1 MSLIFTPQHAEAQ
14 ELSKRKI
21 KVFVKKGRKAYR
33 KEEYWK
39 AKSYYDKV
47 TDANTDQAQYWF
59 EAGLAYYDT
68 QVQRENAIV
77 FFEKALDRSWYCTKS
92 N

>member
-1 MSLIFTPQHAEAQ
+1 MRNHSSLILLILLLSLFCVPQYTAAQ
-14 ELSKRKI
+14 ELSQRKF

-47 TDANTDQAQYWF
+47 TDANIDKAEYWF
-59 EAGLAYYDT
+59 EAGLAYYDS

-77 FFEKALDRSWYCTKS
+77 FF
-92 N
+92 